1 MFFTRHERTLNTDV
15 GSGLGSLMLPPT
27 RKKVA
32 KKKKLAEK
40 CSYLGNEHKVQGS
53 IK

>member
-15 GSGLGSLMLPPT
+15 GSLMLPPT
-27 RKKVA
+27 RKKDRKG
-32 KKKKLAEK
+32 KKAIAEK
-40 CSYLGNEHKVQGS
+40 CSYLGNEYKVQGT